1 MQDVND
7 YNEKRQDQHL
17 AAGNSEDGTTVIPV
31 IEEFLTIDKE
41 VVETGKVYISKRSD
55 VKDATVNIPL
65 IKEGYTVE
73 RHPVKGRI
81 LDKAPETRHEGDTMI
96 IPVVQEVLVIEKK
109 YEVIE
114 EVHVIK
120 TKTEVPHIQQVPLL
134 KEEVIVERVPV
145 DPGQTNKSH
154 F

>member
-1 MQDVND
+1 MQVN
-7 YNEKRQDQHL
+7 NEYSNRNEELSQ
-17 AAGNSEDGTTVIPV
+17 GNDGTSRVIPV
-31 IEEFLTIDKE
+31 IEEFLTVDKE
-41 VVETGKVYISKRSD
+41 MVETGKVYISKRTTE
-55 VKDATVNIPL
+55 KDATVNIPL

-73 RHPVKGRI
+73 RHPVKSKI
-81 LDKAPETRHEGDTMI
+81 VDKAPETRHEGDTMI

-120 TKTEVPHIQQVPLL
+120 TKTEVPHIQQIPLL
-134 KEEVIVERVPV
+134 KEEVIVERVAINPA
-145 DPGQTNKSH
+145 PNNKGN

>member
-1 MQDVND
+1 MEDL
-7 YNEKRQDQHL
+7 NEYRDKEQPLGD
-17 AAGNSEDGTTVIPV
+17 AGSNDGTRIIPV
-31 IEEFLTIDKE
+31 IEEFLTVSKE
-41 VVETGKVYISKRSD
+41 VIETGKVYISKRSD

-81 LDKAPETRHEGDTMI
+81 LDKAPETSHEGDTMI

-120 TKTEVPHIQQVPLL
+120 TKTEVPHVQQIPLL
-134 KEEVIVERVPV
+134 KEEVIVERVAI
-145 DPGQTNKSH
+145 DPPGSNTGN